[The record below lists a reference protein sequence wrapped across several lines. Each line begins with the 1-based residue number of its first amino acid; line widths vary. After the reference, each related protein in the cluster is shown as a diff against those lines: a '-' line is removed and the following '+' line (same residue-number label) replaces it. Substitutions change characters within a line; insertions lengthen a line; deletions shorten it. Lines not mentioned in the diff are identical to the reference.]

1 MKIYWIYRCDDNHTW
16 EFFRD
21 ENYQVKPE
29 DSLCPYGHKAVTVEK
44 RFPIDQVEI
53 AFRPAGYLADP
64 VTGRY
69 VFEKKYKFVITN
81 FRETKFLIS
90 EKRYSWEDIKVLAEK
105 FKNKSASEAWEL
117 WYKLNP

>member
-69 VFEKKYKFVITN
+69 VFEKNINLLLQIFE
-81 FRETKFLIS
+81 RLSFLYL
-90 EKRYSWEDIKVLAEK
+90 KKDIAGRT
-105 FKNKSASEAWEL
+105 
-117 WYKLNP
+117 